1 MSIAK
6 FIDNVKESLGLD
18 EFKKKGKKKSIKTL
32 LKKLEDRREK
42 IQKALDK
49 KMDKKEKKELNEEL
63 DIIALHIKEG
73 EKRLHRLNQR

>member
-6 FIDNVKESLGLD
+6 FIVSVKELLGLD
-18 EFKKKGKKKSIKTL
+18 GFKKKGKKKSIKTL

-49 KMDKKEKKELNEEL
+49 KVDKKGKKVLKEEL

-73 EKRLHRLNQR
+73 GKRLDRLNHR